1 MPAPDAFAP
10 ASVRRRSLR
19 PRKPLSCFVNLTDR
33 HLSVGYNDAHGI
45 EQVRHDSTS
54 VERTGCGGRHLLNA
68 VVRPGAVALGLALAA
83 MTIAGAQ
90 AQPDADALIE
100 RVGERVAEFY
110 RRAKNVIC
118 IEKSTV
124 QRVDFNHSPDGFV
137 RTVESELH
145 FDADNGQVPGEPAIV
160 RQVRKVNGRLPRDK
174 DKKERA
180 GCTDPNPLS
189 SEPLAFLLPAHRSE
203 YQFKTAGTAKDRGRI
218 ALMIDFASVDR
229 RSNAE
234 LIEDPGGHDDCF
246 DWSGHIWHRG
256 GASGWMPAPMT
267 SSAWSG
273 VSEGRSTSRFPR
285 LIQRRHALA
294 SWVVI
299 VRDDV
304 TIRYRTVAFSDPEEV
319 LLLPESI
326 DSLTVVRGGLES
338 TRRNQTFSEFK
349 RFVTG
354 GRVLQ

>member
-1 MPAPDAFAP
+1 M
-10 ASVRRRSLR
+10 
-19 PRKPLSCFVNLTDR
+19 
-33 HLSVGYNDAHGI
+33 
-45 EQVRHDSTS
+45 
-54 VERTGCGGRHLLNA
+54 LNA
-68 VVRPGAVALGLALAA
+68 IVLPGAVALALALAA
-83 MTIAGAQ
+83 MTAAGAQ
-90 AQPDADALIE
+90 AQPNVEELLV

-110 RRAKNVIC
+110 KRAKNVIC
-118 IEKSTV
+118 IETSTV
-124 QRVDFNHSPDGFV
+124 QPVDFNNSPDGFV

-145 FDADNGQVPGEPAIV
+145 FEADSGQTPGEAAIV
-160 RQVRKVNGRLPRDK
+160 RKVRKVNGRVPRERDK
-174 DKKERA
+174 KDRA

-203 YQFKTAGTAKDRGRI
+203 YQFRTAGMAKDRNRT

-234 LIEDPGGHDDCF
+234 LIEDPSGHDDCF
-246 DWSGHIWHRG
+246 DWSGHIASRG
-256 GASGWMPAPMT
+256 RIWVDAGNHDVLRVERGLGGPVDVKVPA
-267 SSAWSG
+267 
-273 VSEGRSTSRFPR
+273 
-285 LIQRRHALA
+285 LIQRRHLLA

-304 TIRYRTVAFSDPEEV
+304 TIRYKTVAFSDPDEV

-326 DSLTVVRGGLES
+326 DSFTVVRGGLES
-338 TRRNQTFSEFK
+338 TRRNQTFSDYK